1 MSGMSKMSMVMARS
15 WIGLSALVGALVLA
29 ACSGDLGERVRSI
42 TYPPSTSYVPP
53 DEVRTAMRE
62 LSTSSLEISRLL
74 REGEG
79 PGEVD
84 RQAVLARIREMEI
97 AAWTLG
103 ARGWPTNHPMIS
115 AKIDV
120 FLDDVVRARKS
131 VEREP
136 PRYALAGSVAGAC
149 TYCHAPR

>member
-1 MSGMSKMSMVMARS
+1 MMSRWKSR
-15 WIGLSALVGALVLA
+15 IGRATLAGALALGG
-29 ACSGDLGERVRSI
+29 CSGDLGERIRSI

-53 DEVRTAMRE
+53 EDVRAAMRE
-62 LSTSSLEISRLL
+62 LSASSLEVSRLL

-84 RQAVLARIREMEI
+84 RQAVLARIREMEV
-97 AAWTLG
+97 AARALG

-120 FLDDVVRARKS
+120 FLDDVVRARRS
-131 VEREP
+131 VEHEP

-149 TYCHAPR
+149 AYCHAPR